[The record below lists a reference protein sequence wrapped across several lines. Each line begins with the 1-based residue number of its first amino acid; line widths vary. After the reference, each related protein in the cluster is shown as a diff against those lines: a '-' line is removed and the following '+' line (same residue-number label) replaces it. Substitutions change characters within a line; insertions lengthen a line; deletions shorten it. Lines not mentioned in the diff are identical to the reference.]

1 MKKIFIKGRT
11 IFLSI
16 ILFLSVIAVSLLLN
30 LNLEQ
35 SSMTV
40 YDFTVKDISGNDI
53 CLKDYDGKVLLIVN
67 TATECGFTPQYKDL
81 QDLYLKYGD
90 KGFEVLDFPC
100 NQFGNQAPGTN
111 GELAGFCEMKYKTT
125 FRTFGKIDV
134 NGKNTDPLF
143 KYMKENS
150 NGFFGTAIKW
160 NFTKFLIDRKGKV
173 VKRYAPTTNPSKIGG
188 DIEKLLQ

>member
-1 MKKIFIKGRT
+1 MKKLFIKGRT

-30 LNLEQ
+30 LNLEK
-35 SSMTV
+35 STMTV

-111 GELAGFCEMKYKTT
+111 EELASFCEMKYKTT

-134 NGKNTDPLF
+134 NGKNADPLF

-173 VKRYAPTTNPSKIGG
+173 VKRYAPTTNPSEIGG